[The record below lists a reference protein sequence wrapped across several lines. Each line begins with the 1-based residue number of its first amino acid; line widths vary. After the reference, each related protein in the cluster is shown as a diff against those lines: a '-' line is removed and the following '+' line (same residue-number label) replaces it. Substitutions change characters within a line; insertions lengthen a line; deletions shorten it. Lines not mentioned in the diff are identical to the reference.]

1 VSDHYLS
8 KATRE
13 GNVTVVRIFEELDQS
28 NVGWFEG
35 ALEVQGP
42 LVLDLSECRHL
53 DSSALACIAQTRLR
67 RDDAFPIVAPAGS
80 PAYRLLAIMLFDKV
94 FPVCESVS
102 EAAGRVAQT
111 HGVTRG

>member
-1 VSDHYLS
+1 MSDHYLS
-8 KATRE
+8 TTTRE
-13 GNVTVVRIFEELDQS
+13 GDVTVVRIFEELDQS
-28 NVGWFEG
+28 NVSWFEG

-42 LVLDLSECRHL
+42 LVLDLSQCRYL

-67 RDDAFPIVAPAGS
+67 RDDAFPIVAPNGS
-80 PAYRLLAIMLFDKV
+80 PAYRLLTITLFDKV

-102 EAAGRVAQT
+102 EAAGRAAQS